1 MGLDMFL
8 NRRIYIGANYESNNI
23 TGKIELERNGV
34 PINIDLKKVTYINEQ
49 VIYWRN
55 TYEILKWFIDN
66 IQNGEEDCREYYVD
80 PVYLK
85 EFIDLCKITVKQL
98 KDGNVSHDNLAL
110 PSEEEVKDDF
120 YINELIRTIKVIEPL
135 LGKDDFYFDS
145 NW

>member
-34 PINIDLKKVTYINEQ
+34 PININLKKVTYINEQ

-55 TYEILKWFIDN
+55 AYEILKWFVDN
-66 IQNGEEDCREYYVD
+66 VQNGEEDCREYYVD

-85 EFIDLCKITVKQL
+85 EFIDLCKTTVKQL
-98 KDGNVSHDNLAL
+98 KDGNVSHENLAL

-135 LGKDDFYFDS
+135 LGEDDFYFDS